1 MSSFPQ
7 ISLSKICLCNSNEVA
22 GELRGKPISTS
33 LGCDEIDYP
42 QAEHRR
48 LEITGAASHLCAC
61 PALISVY
68 FCRLSTMCLHHAKKP
83 PTPLIDFKSRNR
95 KHPFLGKPEV
105 GSLHHRAHSYT
116 NGGLLCGDSPSSS
129 FTSSHL
135 QKLMQQWEMIVDAHY

>member
-42 QAEHRR
+42 RAEQRR
-48 LEITGAASHLCAC
+48 LEITGAASHLCAW

-68 FCRLSTMCLHHAKKP
+68 FYRLLTMCLYHAKKP
-83 PTPLIDFKSRNR
+83 P
-95 KHPFLGKPEV
+95 
-105 GSLHHRAHSYT
+105 LH
-116 NGGLLCGDSPSSS
+116 LL
-129 FTSSHL
+129 TS
-135 QKLMQQWEMIVDAHY
+135 KAETGNIRF